1 MKHVL
6 YFTADWCG
14 PCKRVR
20 PIVEELISEGESIQI
35 IDSDSEIE
43 LAKSFS
49 IQSVPTFILLSEN
62 KEIKRIIGA
71 QTRDQLYRFI
81 HE

>member
-1 MKHVL
+1 
-6 YFTADWCG
+6 
-14 PCKRVR
+14 
-20 PIVEELISEGESIQI
+20 LISEGESIQI

-49 IQSVPTFILLSEN
+49 IQSVPTFVLLSEN